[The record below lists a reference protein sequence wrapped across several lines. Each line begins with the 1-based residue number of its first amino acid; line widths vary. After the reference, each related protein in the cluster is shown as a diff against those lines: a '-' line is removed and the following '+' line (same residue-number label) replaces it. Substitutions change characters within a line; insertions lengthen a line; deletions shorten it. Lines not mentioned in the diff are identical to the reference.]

1 MTFVTPKSPV
11 PLAKIAIAIL
21 CAAPFNF
28 FTPAA
33 LAQAP
38 IMDLT
43 HKPCAVKP
51 VEFDGWQAQQ
61 LSNDYVTLTFV
72 PQLGGRL
79 MQVVFAGHPYLFINP
94 QFKGKVLPPPADPKG
109 IWYNYG
115 GDKLWPMPE
124 GDEDADHWPGPI
136 ADQLDD
142 GSYTFAT
149 SMFSDKVC
157 TVTMASPHDAR
168 TGLQFSRQISL
179 SANSPEIHFRATMIN
194 ASDHTIHWSM
204 QSVSQYELTDPQ
216 NPAAFNK
223 NFWAFTPVNPDSAY
237 FTSFQ
242 VRAGLADD
250 PSFQVKDALFSLH
263 WLYLQNE
270 VWLDSTA
277 GWVAVLDRASHFAMV
292 ERFQY
297 HERANYP
304 GKATVIFYKNG
315 PSFGSDKNGMPSIHT
330 DANGDPF
337 YMEAELNSPIVK
349 LAPRESYEMDTT
361 WFPTRAGDAFQSVA
375 EAGIV
380 EKPLALSSANGASH
394 LTGTFGVFYDGTLSA
409 IFYDKADKA
418 LSRTAL
424 APARVDQL
432 AVLDH
437 EIAIPPDADRVEL
450 HLFASGLDRGK
461 LGEVVVSPLAG
472 GRP

>member
-1 MTFVTPKSPV
+1 MALVTPKS
-11 PLAKIAIAIL
+11 LASLTKIFAGVLSAL
-21 CAAPFNF
+21 PFLLFAPPSDAQS
-28 FTPAA
+28 PAA
-33 LAQAP
+33 ETP
-38 IMDLT
+38 

-94 QFKGKVLPPPADPKG
+94 QFKGKYFPPPTDPKG
-109 IWYNYG
+109 TWYNYG

-136 ADQLDD
+136 ADELDD
-142 GSYTFAT
+142 GVYSFTNFG
-149 SMFSDKVC
+149 FSNKVC
-157 TVTMASPHDAR
+157 GVRMTSPHDPR
-168 TGLQFSRQISL
+168 TGLQYSREISI
-179 SANSPEIHFRATMIN
+179 AVNSPEISFRATMKNI
-194 ASDHTIHWSM
+194 SDHPIQWSM

-250 PSFQVKDALFSLH
+250 PSFKVKDGLFSLH
-263 WLYLQNE
+263 WMYLQNE
-270 VWLDSTA
+270 VWLDSPA
-277 GWVAVLDRASHFAMV
+277 GWVAVLDRSSHFAMV
-292 ERFQY
+292 ERFPY
-297 HERANYP
+297 HERAGYP

-330 DANGDPF
+330 DASGDPF

-349 LAPRESYEMDTT
+349 LAPAESYEMDTT
-361 WFPTRAGDAFQSVA
+361 WFPTRTGDTFQTVA
-375 EAGIV
+375 EAGVV
-380 EKPLALSSANGASH
+380 ERPLALTAVNAGSH
-394 LTGTFGVFYDGTLSA
+394 LVGTFGVFYDGSLSA
-409 IFYDKADKA
+409 IFYDRADKV
-418 LSRTAL
+418 LSRTDL
-424 APARVDQL
+424 GPVRVDEL
-432 AVLDH
+432 AVVDYGVT
-437 EIAIPPDADRVEL
+437 IPQNSDRIEL
-450 HLFASGLDRGK
+450 HLFTSGIDRGK
-461 LGEVVVSPLAG
+461 LGEITLRSFAG

>member
-1 MTFVTPKSPV
+1 MALVTRKKAMFAANAGAC
-11 PLAKIAIAIL
+11 LL
-21 CAAPFNF
+21 CAALSLLFA
-28 FTPAA
+28 PADA
-33 LAQAP
+33 AHAP
-38 IMDLT
+38 TVDANPKRCT
-43 HKPCAVKP
+43 VKP

-61 LSNDYVTLTFV
+61 LSNDYVRLTFV

-79 MQVVFAGHPYLFINP
+79 MQVEFAGHPYLFVNP
-94 QFKGKVLPPPADPKG
+94 QFKGKYLPPPADPKNT
-109 IWYNYG
+109 WYNYG

-142 GSYTFAT
+142 GEYTFT
-149 SMFSDKVC
+149 SFGLKDKVC
-157 TVTMASPHDAR
+157 GVRMTSPHDPR
-168 TGLQFSRQISL
+168 TGLQYSREISV
-179 SANSPEIHFRATMIN
+179 AVNSPEITFHARMKNI
-194 ASDHTIHWSM
+194 SDHPIQWSM

-216 NPAAFNK
+216 NPTAFNK

-237 FTSFQ
+237 FTGFQ

-250 PSFQVKDALFSLH
+250 PSFEVKDGLFRLH

-277 GWVAVLDRASHFAMV
+277 GWVAVLDRASHFAML

-297 HERANYP
+297 HERASYP

-315 PSFGSDKNGMPSIHT
+315 PSFGSDKSGMPSIHT

-349 LAPRESYEMDTT
+349 LAPAESYEMDTT
-361 WFPTRAGDAFQSVA
+361 WFPARTGDSFQTVT

-380 EKPLALSSANGASH
+380 EKPLALTVANGASR
-394 LTGTFGVFYDGTLSA
+394 LTGTFGVFYDGTLVEIS
-409 IFYDKADKA
+409 YDKADRE
-418 LSRTAL
+418 LSRTDL
-424 APARVDQL
+424 GLVRVDEL
-432 AVLDH
+432 VLLDH
-437 EIAIPPDADRVEL
+437 EITIPPGADRVAL
-450 HLFASGLDRGK
+450 HLFSSGNDCGK
-461 LGEVVVSPLAG
+461 MGELLIGSSAG